1 DGGASAEELE
11 LPGGAPG
18 SAGGCSRAGP
28 SAVGGGGLEVREGD
42 AEEADGLSDPGA
54 GPELE
59 GHFTQQRAVRG
70 DVAEGLVAAE
80 QRVVGFAQPARPRRV
95 APASPSELDLEG
107 HGATDEAGAPGSP
120 RDGL

>member
-1 DGGASAEELE
+1 DRVQRAPEGVAAPSPGSARCGRRRADGGASAEELE

-80 QRVVGFAQPARPRRV
+80 QRVVGFA
-95 APASPSELDLEG
+95 
-107 HGATDEAGAPGSP
+107 
-120 RDGL
+120 